1 MSMSIKEKII
11 KSISNITSEDED
23 KIILAVPTHPEHGD
37 FSTNIA
43 IIKHLDANDIKEKL
57 SKDDNLSKY
66 ISKIEIAGPGFI
78 NFFLS
83 RDILLDELKE
93 VIKNNGGYG
102 RSTINKGKKVIVEYS
117 SPNIAKPFT
126 IGHLRSTIIGD
137 ALANLLEA
145 TGWKVYR
152 DNHLGDWGTQFGKL
166 IYAIKKW
173 GNEKD
178 IAKSENPVK
187 DLVDLYVRFHKEA
200 DTAPNLDDE
209 GRKWF
214 KKLEEGDSEAKRI
227 WRECI
232 SWSFKEFDRIYEL
245 LNIHFS
251 KEFENGRGL
260 GESFFEDKM
269 TSVISELENKGLL
282 KTGQEGAKLVFFKND
297 KYPPAMILKKDETT
311 LYHTRDLATD
321 KYRKDKFN
329 PDLIIN
335 EVGIDQLLYFQQL
348 FEIENMLGWF
358 KPNQRIHIKHG
369 LIRFKDKKMSTRK
382 GNVIWLDDVLNESIK
397 RAYLLTAKSGLN
409 RARWGSPKTLIPES
423 TQNDLD
429 IASGKRDEEIKQIAV
444 GALKWNDL
452 KGSSEREIVFNW
464 DEILNMQG
472 NSGPYLQ
479 YTFARTQS
487 VLNKKSSKSTFSVKD
502 LTPEEL
508 ILLRLL
514 PQFPG
519 IIFDAAKNYSPNLL
533 CEYLYTLA
541 QKYNSFYNSQ
551 KIIGSS
557 SEDFRLALTKAVGII
572 IKNGLN
578 LLGIKAPDKM

>member
-1 MSMSIKEKII
+1 M
-11 KSISNITSEDED
+11 
-23 KIILAVPTHPEHGD
+23 
-37 FSTNIA
+37 TN
-43 IIKHLDANDIKEKL
+43 
-57 SKDDNLSKY
+57 
-66 ISKIEIAGPGFI
+66 
-78 NFFLS
+78 
-83 RDILLDELKE
+83 
-93 VIKNNGGYG
+93 
-102 RSTINKGKKVIVEYS
+102 
-117 SPNIAKPFT
+117 
-126 IGHLRSTIIGD
+126 
-137 ALANLLEA
+137 
-145 TGWKVYR
+145 
-152 DNHLGDWGTQFGKL
+152 
-166 IYAIKKW
+166 
-173 GNEKD
+173 
-178 IAKSENPVK
+178 
-187 DLVDLYVRFHKEA
+187 
-200 DTAPNLDDE
+200 
-209 GRKWF
+209 
-214 KKLEEGDSEAKRI
+214 
-227 WRECI
+227 
-232 SWSFKEFDRIYEL
+232 
-245 LNIHFS
+245 
-251 KEFENGRGL
+251 
-260 GESFFEDKM
+260 
-269 TSVISELENKGLL
+269 
-282 KTGQEGAKLVFFKND
+282 
-297 KYPPAMILKKDETT
+297 
-311 LYHTRDLATD
+311 
-321 KYRKDKFN
+321 
-329 PDLIIN
+329 
-335 EVGIDQLLYFQQL
+335 
-348 FEIENMLGWF
+348 EIENMLGWF